1 MNYIYGYH
9 GTTQSNAEQI
19 LKSNIFIEST
29 KNNEWLGRGVY
40 FFQYKYH
47 AEWWISHHRFKG
59 KDTQIL
65 KAKLE
70 FENSQLLDLDDPQKL
85 EELESVAQHMV
96 DIANSTS
103 DHTNAKF
110 TDQEKWCFACN
121 AYRALH
127 PEIGIIVY
135 TFGKGKL
142 YENSNFK
149 GNQRQICVSH
159 SPIITKIEIA

>member
-1 MNYIYGYH
+1 M
-9 GTTQSNAEQI
+9 
-19 LKSNIFIEST
+19 
-29 KNNEWLGRGVY
+29 
-40 FFQYKYH
+40 
-47 AEWWISHHRFKG
+47 
-59 KDTQIL
+59 

-70 FENSQLLDLDDPQKL
+70 FKNSQLLDLVDPQKL
-85 EELESVAQHMV
+85 EELESVVQHMV

-135 TFGKGKL
+135 TFDKGKL